1 MLVVKGL
8 CKNYNKFKAVNN
20 VSFDVNEGEIAVLL
34 GPNGAGKSTSI
45 KAIAG
50 LLKFQGEINICGK
63 DNKSLGA
70 KSKFAYVPEVPALYD
85 LLTVYEHVEY
95 MANAYKVKDYKDK
108 AEHMLKRFDLWDKK
122 DKLGSELSK
131 GMQQKVSICAALI
144 TNPKVILFDEPMIG
158 LDPKAIKELKKVF
171 LELKEEGTAVI
182 ISTHIIDSIS
192 EIWDKALIMKE
203 GNIVFARTKQ
213 ELIDKNESLEEI
225 FFEVTEG

>member
-1 MLVVKGL
+1 MLGVKGL

-20 VSFDVNEGEIAVLL
+20 VSFDVNDGEIAVLL

-50 LLKFQGEINICGK
+50 LLKFQGEISICGK

-108 AEHMLKRFDLWDKK
+108 AEHMLK
-122 DKLGSELSK
+122 
-131 GMQQKVSICAALI
+131 
-144 TNPKVILFDEPMIG
+144 
-158 LDPKAIKELKKVF
+158 
-171 LELKEEGTAVI
+171 
-182 ISTHIIDSIS
+182 
-192 EIWDKALIMKE
+192 
-203 GNIVFARTKQ
+203 
-213 ELIDKNESLEEI
+213 
-225 FFEVTEG
+225 

>member
-50 LLKFQGEINICGK
+50 LLKFQGEISICGK

-95 MANAYKVKDYKDK
+95 MANAYKIEDYKDK

-158 LDPKAIKELKKVF
+158 LDPKAIKELKK
-171 LELKEEGTAVI
+171 
-182 ISTHIIDSIS
+182 S
-192 EIWDKALIMKE
+192 
-203 GNIVFARTKQ
+203 
-213 ELIDKNESLEEI
+213 
-225 FFEVTEG
+225 FFRIKRRRNSSDY

>member
-45 KAIAG
+45 KAIAA
-50 LLKFQGEINICGK
+50 LLKFQGEISICGK